1 MTPTIHV
8 ATELHLDGGLLV
20 GHDGSES
27 AAQAVRWAGRL
38 AVRLQCELH
47 VVRTWVISTAP
58 RPSSATTGYV
68 PPLDEFEAAV
78 LDQLRA
84 DIAEVELPDGVEPH
98 CHVLHG
104 PTGRRLVEAS
114 ESGAEML
121 VVGSRGAGG
130 FRGLV
135 FGSTA
140 EQVVKYARCPVVVVP
155 VDAVGE
161 PADLDQGTHG

>member
-1 MTPTIHV
+1 MTPAIHV
-8 ATELHLDGGLLV
+8 TTELRLDGGLLV
-20 GHDGSES
+20 GHDGSQA
-27 AAQAVRWAGRL
+27 AAQAVRWAARL
-38 AVRLQCELH
+38 AERMGCELH

-58 RPSSATTGYV
+58 RPKSATTAYV

-78 LDQLRA
+78 LEELRA
-84 DIAEVELPDGVEPH
+84 DLATVGLPEGVEPH

-114 ESGAEML
+114 SCGAEML

-155 VDAVGE
+155 VDATGE
-161 PADLDQGTHG
+161 PKALDGHAED

>member
-1 MTPTIHV
+1 MTPAIHV
-8 ATELHLDGGLLV
+8 TTELHLDDGLLV
-20 GHDGSES
+20 GHDGSEA

-38 AVRLQCELH
+38 AARLGCELH

-58 RPSSATTGYV
+58 RPHSATTSYV
-68 PPLDEFEAAV
+68 PPLDVFEAAV
-78 LDQLRA
+78 LDELRA
-84 DIAEVELPDGVEPH
+84 DVGDVELPEGVEPR

-114 ESGAEML
+114 GSGAEML

-140 EQVVKYARCPVVVVP
+140 DQVVKYARCPVVVVP

-161 PADLDQGTHG
+161 PKDLDRGVHH

>member
-1 MTPTIHV
+1 MTPTVHV
-8 ATELHLDGGLLV
+8 TTELQLDGGLLV
-20 GHDGSES
+20 GHDGSAA

-38 AVRLQCELH
+38 AARLQCELH

-58 RPSSATTGYV
+58 RPRSASTGYV
-68 PPLDEFEAAV
+68 PPLDEYEAAV
-78 LDQLRA
+78 LEALRA
-84 DIAEVELPDGVEPH
+84 DVAVVGLPEEVEVH
-98 CHVLHG
+98 CHVVHG
-104 PTGRRLVEAS
+104 PTSRRLLEAS
-114 ESGAEML
+114 SSGAEML

-161 PADLDQGTHG
+161 PADIV